1 QVGHPLVARI
11 GSCRGAGGRAA
22 EGAMMLT
29 VDEARRALERFFE
42 QNRPLSPGTL
52 YIAPQAWADDRHYGL
67 KWGSREW
74 LVGRREPY
82 RRRDNLVLF
91 VSKRNGMVTSGL
103 HTDNI
108 EKLRA
113 MTPVK
118 GTEE

>member
-1 QVGHPLVARI
+1 
-11 GSCRGAGGRAA
+11 
-22 EGAMMLT
+22 MLT

-42 QNRPLSPGTL
+42 QNRPLIPGTL
-52 YIAPQAWADDRHYGL
+52 YIEPDAWEDDRHYL
-67 KWGSREW
+67 FTWGSREW
-74 LVGRREPY
+74 LVEGREPY
-82 RRRDNLVLF
+82 RRVDNLVLF

>member
-1 QVGHPLVARI
+1 
-11 GSCRGAGGRAA
+11 
-22 EGAMMLT
+22 MLT

-42 QNRPLSPGTL
+42 QNRPLIPGTL
-52 YIAPQAWADDRHYGL
+52 YIAPQAWEDDRHYL
-67 KWGSREW
+67 FTWGSREW
-74 LVGRREPY
+74 LVERREPY